1 MIIIQHNCRKASAI
15 TIAALETGLK
25 RNAAFVCL
33 QEPYIGQKFI
43 SHPGYILYWPEIGK
57 QNEKRVAIAVKR
69 DITAQLIIEA
79 RTDLVNHPYALVLDI
94 WDIHSY
100 IKTKKRRTRLI
111 NIYDNRIG
119 LGTCYKGDSD
129 RTWRAIEDIQ
139 WQPLLRGR
147 AVLLGDF
154 NAHSPL

>member
-1 MIIIQHNCRKASAI
+1 M
-15 TIAALETGLK
+15 
-25 RNAAFVCL
+25 
-33 QEPYIGQKFI
+33 
-43 SHPGYILYWPEIGK
+43 
-57 QNEKRVAIAVKR
+57 
-69 DITAQLIIEA
+69 AQLIIEA
-79 RTDLVNHPYALVLDI
+79 RTDLINHPYALVLDI
-94 WDIHSY
+94 WDLQPN

-119 LGTCYKGDSD
+119 LGTCYKGDSE

-154 NAHSPL
+154 NAQSPIWDPLITQRKEAGPLEKIIEDFDLILNNEQGAITRPGKKNKGTTVVHGKSFVGLRYAGVLEPLPF